1 MSAPKIG
8 FEIESVVFDLQVAT
22 HTDPLLLPQDDKTK
36 GEILHFFTA
45 NGEPDL
51 ALNSSAKSNW
61 IPTAEVQHNLQ
72 KIQLEM
78 IYGGPTGVAIS
89 VPELG
94 AVGEQMCN
102 FLQAL
107 DAQARDA
114 SKPPVTN
121 PKDGGGK
128 AFMRP
133 ANLLS
138 LSQTRPL
145 FRWEIT
151 GAPSS
156 GGLSFHATAPIPLA
170 ALPGLVHSEPNEILF
185 AQQRA
190 NMAIVTPVQV
200 KTPNF
205 SLANIQWRAP
215 GPVGKV
221 YGENSVVGLLIM
233 IMSYVNKSV
242 ASPSEIDMNLKTK
255 TPLMPRTDFTTML
268 NIVTGLMVEASATV
282 FRQNLVAIV
291 QSIKGSSLQNC
302 FFNWARPASKAHAE
316 TAGPSQAQSV
326 AAAAAPPPP
335 PPPPPPAPAPPPPPG
350 PTSGAPRQQIPLSNT
365 QTVIQPWNLN
375 VQTWLEDIVGGKAD
389 QLALK
394 DAEFREKQIG
404 ALGNK
409 VETLI
414 GNDSLLCPI
423 LEFRGI
429 GSCTFAQLQAKP
441 QNFLQQLAA
450 RVQYW
455 HQQAL
460 SGK

>member
-1 MSAPKIG
+1 MLAPKIG
-8 FEIESVVFDLQVAT
+8 FEIESVAFNLQGAI
-22 HTDPLLLPQDDKTK
+22 HTADFLLPQDDKTK
-36 GEILHFFTA
+36 GQILHFFTA

-51 ALNSSAKSNW
+51 ALNSTAKSNW
-61 IPTAEVQHNLQ
+61 IPTAEVQTNIQ

-89 VPELG
+89 VAELG
-94 AVGEQMCN
+94 AVGEQMCV
-102 FLQAL
+102 FLHAL

-114 SKPPVTN
+114 SKPPVTK

-138 LSQTRPL
+138 LSQTHTSV
-145 FRWEIT
+145 RWEIT
-151 GAPSS
+151 GGPSS
-156 GGLSFHATAPIPLA
+156 AGLGFHATAPIPLA

-185 AQQRA
+185 GNAPQRA
-190 NMAIVTPVQV
+190 NMAVVTSVQV
-200 KTPNF
+200 KTSNF
-205 SLANIQWRAP
+205 SLASIQWRAA
-215 GPVGKV
+215 GPVGKL

-233 IMSYVNKSV
+233 IMSYVNKSD
-242 ASPSEIDMNLKTK
+242 ASPSERDMDLKTK

-268 NIVTGLMVEASATV
+268 NIVTGLMVEASATA

-302 FFNWARPASKAHAE
+302 FFNWARPALKAPTE
-316 TAGPSQAQSV
+316 TAVPSQAQS
-326 AAAAAPPPP
+326 AAA

-350 PTSGAPRQQIPLSNT
+350 PTSGAPRQRIPISNT
-365 QTVIQPWNLN
+365 QPVIQPWNLN

-409 VETLI
+409 VETAI
-414 GNDSLLCPI
+414 GDPSLLCPI

-429 GSCTFAQLQAKP
+429 GSCSFAQLQAKP